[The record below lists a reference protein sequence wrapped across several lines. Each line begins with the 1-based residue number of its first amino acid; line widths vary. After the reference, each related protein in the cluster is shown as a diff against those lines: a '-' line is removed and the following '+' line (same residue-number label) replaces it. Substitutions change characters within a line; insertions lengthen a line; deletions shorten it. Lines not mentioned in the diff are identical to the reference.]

1 MKSMQELKA
10 RIVLPWSTKFFH
22 KVVVLFRN
30 TFTDPVARNVCLPNS
45 FSFNSCALDHIFER
59 YFAPNKQ

>member
-1 MKSMQELKA
+1 MQELKA

-30 TFTDPVARNVCLPNS
+30 TFTDPVARNVYVPNS
-45 FSFNSCALDHIFER
+45 FSFNS
-59 YFAPNKQ
+59 